1 MISSDLMGV
10 PQQLDGLT
18 MDNPIK
24 MNRNCHLKKLTPR
37 THLKNKQHNIFTFMI
52 LMFQD
57 VRCSSFFFCTKKR
70 PAFFSPCAEGRW
82 TSAASTSRD
91 GAVASLDEF
100 QEVLEMMTGQRRW
113 VMHGD
118 GRMALKDGHRI
129 GNPMGHPISDSGD
142 FLAFCKI

>member
-1 MISSDLMGV
+1 
-10 PQQLDGLT
+10 
-18 MDNPIK
+18 
-24 MNRNCHLKKLTPR
+24 
-37 THLKNKQHNIFTFMI
+37 
-52 LMFQD
+52 MFEF
-57 VRCSSFFFCTKKR
+57 FFFCAKKR
-70 PAFFSPCAEGRW
+70 PAFFPHAPRSVNKRGKHV
-82 TSAASTSRD
+82 SD

-129 GNPMGHPISDSGD
+129 GNPMDIPFRISGD

>member
-1 MISSDLMGV
+1 
-10 PQQLDGLT
+10 
-18 MDNPIK
+18 
-24 MNRNCHLKKLTPR
+24 
-37 THLKNKQHNIFTFMI
+37 MI

-57 VRCSSFFFCTKKR
+57 VRCSSFFFCAKKR
-70 PAFFSPCAEGRW
+70 PAFFPHAPRSVNKRGKHV
-82 TSAASTSRD
+82 SD

-129 GNPMGHPISDSGD
+129 GNPMDIPFRISGD